1 MPAPV
6 FQQQFD
12 QRAAIA
18 SARGTDTAVKTASTN
33 AASTDNSK
41 DDDGFS
47 FDDFLD
53 IINPLQHIP
62 VVSTIYR
69 HLTGDTIKPFER
81 LAGDTLFGGLWG
93 GVSSA
98 ANLIFEHITGK
109 DFGDTAYAMVFG
121 DDDKTTAVA
130 STSPTQQ
137 VATAAPRKLSQLASN
152 GLTQG
157 LDSGPEATV
166 AYTAALDARDLP
178 SDLAQRALAA
188 YKRATDVSQSYYGAL
203 PANF

>member
-1 MPAPV
+1 MPASV

-33 AASTDNSK
+33 GASADSAK

-69 HLTGDTIKPFER
+69 KLTGDTIKPLER
-81 LAGDTLFGGLWG
+81 LAGDTLYGGLWG
-93 GVSSA
+93 GISSA

-130 STSPTQQ
+130 ATSPTQQ

-157 LDSGPEATV
+157 LDSGPQATA

-178 SDLAQRALAA
+178 SDLTRRALAA
-188 YKRATDVSQSYYGAL
+188 YKRAVDVSQPYYGAL

>member
-18 SARGTDTAVKTASTN
+18 AARGTDPSVKTASTDT
-33 AASTDNSK
+33 AK
-41 DDDGFS
+41 DGDDGFS

-53 IINPLQHIP
+53 IINALQHIP

-81 LAGDTLFGGLWG
+81 LAGDTLYGGLWG

-98 ANLIFEHITGK
+98 ANLIFERITGK

-121 DDDKTTAVA
+121 DDSKTTAVA
-130 STSPTQQ
+130 STSQTQQ
-137 VATAAPRKLSQLASN
+137 VATAAPRKLSVLASN

-157 LDSGPEATV
+157 LDSGPEPEPVV
-166 AYTAALDARDLP
+166 AYTAALEARNLPADLT
-178 SDLAQRALAA
+178 QRALSA
-188 YKRATDVSQSYYGAL
+188 YKRAVDVSQPAYGAL